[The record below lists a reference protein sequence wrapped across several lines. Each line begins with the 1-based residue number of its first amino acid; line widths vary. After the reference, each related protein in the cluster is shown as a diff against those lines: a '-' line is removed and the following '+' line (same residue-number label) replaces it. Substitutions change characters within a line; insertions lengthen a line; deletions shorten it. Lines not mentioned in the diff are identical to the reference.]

1 MVRGPGGSSPWG
13 PCGQGSRVTTGP
25 VKGRLLSAGPAHP
38 LGGAVSDEGTCQEAD
53 VPGEEDLH
61 RHSGLGAGLGD
72 PSLPTADPG
81 LPAMPLGS
89 PRSMLALL
97 M

>member
-1 MVRGPGGSSPWG
+1 MGTLRAGKQGHDGACEREAPVCRPSTSP
-13 PCGQGSRVTTGP
+13 
-25 VKGRLLSAGPAHP
+25 
-38 LGGAVSDEGTCQEAD
+38 GGAVSDEGTCQEAD

-61 RHSGLGAGLGD
+61 RHSGLGAGPGD